1 MRLEG
6 RVAFVTGS
14 SRGIGEA
21 IARRLAADGAKVI
34 LHASK
39 ERSRVDALAREIEEA
54 GRTAGVVI
62 GDLTEGD
69 KAADLVDEA
78 FAIHGALDI
87 LVCNAGGG
95 VVSTAVETDHATMDR
110 IMALNLRA
118 PMIQTM
124 RFLKLTASSHGR
136 VIFISSATATNPAP
150 GSPFYSAAKAGGE
163 AFMRSVAQEA
173 GDRGITLNSVAPG
186 ATATEAVRGQPWTG
200 KVASWTALGRIG
212 EPADIADIVAFV
224 ASDEARW
231 LTGACLPANGGQ
243 ITSAMNIL
251 VREI

>member
-21 IARRLAADGAKVI
+21 IARRLAADGAALI
-34 LHASK
+34 LHASA
-39 ERSRVDALAREIEEA
+39 SREKVEALASDIREA
-54 GRTAGVVI
+54 GGKADIVI

-69 KAADLVDEA
+69 RAAELVDEA
-78 FAIHGALDI
+78 FAMNGALDI

-95 VVSTAVETDHATMDR
+95 VIGKAAETDHETMDR

-124 RFLKLTASSHGR
+124 RFLNLTQSPYGR
-136 VIFISSATATNPAP
+136 VIFISSATATHPAP

-163 AFMRSVAQEA
+163 SFMRSVAQEA
-173 GDRGITLNSVAPG
+173 GAKGITFNTVAPG
-186 ATATEAVRGQPWTG
+186 ATATDMVREQPWVA
-200 KVASWTALGRIG
+200 KVASWTAFGRIG
-212 EPADIADIVAFV
+212 EPEDIADIVAFV
-224 ASDEARW
+224 ASDDARW
-231 LTGACLPANGGQ
+231 LTGTTLPANGGQ
-243 ITSAMNIL
+243 ITSAMNVL
-251 VREI
+251 GREV